1 MPYDIAQRS
10 CTQSDGTEGSYVLRK
25 RDSGEQVSCHVSR
38 AAAESARRIRLQ
50 AEKQSGAPST
60 KATEEEISGRYDEFQ
75 SAVNMNASEIEQW
88 GKNDCA
94 DQASEN
100 PQEVRNR
107 VIRLLR
113 TPKAD
118 WGDSEYE
125 AAGRVISFVSRMRG
139 VQGGDA
145 PSEDCPSKRT
155 ISLRNWGFDPSKS
168 VSVQVGTEPD
178 ESLSSDPSKQ
188 TPSIGN
194 PSMEDPLINFGG
206 GLKVLGSGK
215 QYGKDPSGPRV
226 GGYAIVYTGP
236 NDLDLDGQ
244 FFSKD
249 TDFWLP
255 QGSKGFVWPIYGHG
269 QDPTLKNKRFSSKPW
284 KVREDDAGLW
294 MEGQLEIADKYDEMV
309 LEKGIKPGKM
319 GLSTGA
325 LSHLVSVSKVAE
337 GPEGA
342 EHIDDWPVYEN
353 SITPQPSE
361 FRTKLGLEIKEHGV
375 RRLGNLPMPGA
386 KAVCADH
393 TSKTSTRGYRAE
405 NGSRNNGSRN
415 NGSRSKDQHSYS
427 EGDLVAWEGGDA
439 QGRVVTVST
448 SGTARGSMEPEGT
461 THETSEENPGY
472 VIQLVDREDGE
483 IVGRTD
489 SDGNPQTVF
498 HRGGSLMSIT
508 EEDVAQKEDAGEP
521 LPEGSPL
528 KELAG
533 FAESM
538 TEQIEETEASGKL
551 DDLASGLS
559 ALAKTFEKGTTLA
572 QNLDQEITSMVEG
585 SEDMS
590 RADVIGEMAS
600 EAGIDES
607 TVRSILGD
615 SPEIDCPP
623 RSRLEGF
630 ARAFGIDTETVVGWA
645 RSDGCS
651 YDG

>member
-1 MPYDIAQRS
+1 
-10 CTQSDGTEGSYVLRK
+10 
-25 RDSGEQVSCHVSR
+25 
-38 AAAESARRIRLQ
+38 
-50 AEKQSGAPST
+50 
-60 KATEEEISGRYDEFQ
+60 
-75 SAVNMNASEIEQW
+75 
-88 GKNDCA
+88 
-94 DQASEN
+94 
-100 PQEVRNR
+100 
-107 VIRLLR
+107 
-113 TPKAD
+113 
-118 WGDSEYE
+118 
-125 AAGRVISFVSRMRG
+125 
-139 VQGGDA
+139 
-145 PSEDCPSKRT
+145 
-155 ISLRNWGFDPSKS
+155 
-168 VSVQVGTEPD
+168 
-178 ESLSSDPSKQ
+178 
-188 TPSIGN
+188 
-194 PSMEDPLINFGG
+194 MEDPLINFGG

-215 QYGKDPSGPRV
+215 QYGKDPSGSRV

-325 LSHLVSVSKVAE
+325 LSHLVSVSRTKE
-337 GPEGA
+337 GPDGA

-361 FRTKLGLEIKEHGV
+361 FRTKLGLEVKEHGI
-375 RRLGNLPMPGA
+375 RRLGDLPMPGA
-386 KAVCADH
+386 KAICTGHDPQRFGA
-393 TSKTSTRGYRAE
+393 GERAE
-405 NGSRNNGSRN
+405 ENTTRNGRAR
-415 NGSRSKDQHSYS
+415 KEQHSYS

-439 QGRVVTVST
+439 QGRVVNVST
-448 SGTARGSMEPEGT
+448 SGTASGSLEPDGT
-461 THETSEENPGY
+461 SHETSEENPGY
-472 VIQLVDREDGE
+472 IIQLVDREDGD

-489 SDGNPQTVF
+489 EDGNPQTVF
-498 HRGGSLMSIT
+498 HRAGTLTSIT
-508 EEDVAQKEDAGEP
+508 EEEVSQKD
-521 LPEGSPL
+521 LPEESAL

-533 FAESM
+533 FADSL
-538 TEQIEETEASGKL
+538 TEQIEASEGL
-551 DDLASGLS
+551 LNLNNLASSLS
-559 ALAKTFEKGTTLA
+559 SLTESLQKGSTLG
-572 QNLDQEITSMVEG
+572 QNLDQQITSMVEN

-590 RADVIGEMAS
+590 RGDVISEMAS

-615 SPEIDCPP
+615 SPDIDCPP
-623 RSRLEGF
+623 RARLEGF
-630 ARAFGIDTETVVGWA
+630 ARAFGIDTDTVVGWA